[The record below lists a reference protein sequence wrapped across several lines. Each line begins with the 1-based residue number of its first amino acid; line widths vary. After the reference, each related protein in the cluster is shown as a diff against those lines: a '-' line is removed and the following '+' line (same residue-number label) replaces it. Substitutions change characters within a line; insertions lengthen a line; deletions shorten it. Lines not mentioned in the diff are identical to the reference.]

1 MAMVE
6 SAGSV
11 AVVGAGIIG
20 WRSKYSTDKK
30 TFNIAKDCLP
40 TSAQREGFS
49 ISGRVG
55 FGTNYQLAGLVQV
68 GKEC

>member
-1 MAMVE
+1 MKVVVAMVE

-30 TFNIAKDCLP
+30 LLILRKTVFPPVPN
-40 TSAQREGFS
+40 G
-49 ISGRVG
+49 
-55 FGTNYQLAGLVQV
+55 
-68 GKEC
+68 